1 MNDHELRSLS
11 PLDGRYHDKTK
22 VSRDH
27 FSELALIKTRI
38 KTELYWLRYL
48 LDNILEID
56 IDEETKKLFDRL
68 ALEIPDDVA
77 LRVKEIEKKTNHD
90 VKAVELSIAELL
102 NGKFKSLV
110 HFLLTSEDVNSLSYA
125 LIMKEANKQFAEKIN
140 AFLESLNTLKNQT
153 SGLPMLAKTHGQ
165 PASPTTLGKELN
177 VFYTRLNRQ
186 KAQLEDQRYFAK
198 WAGATG
204 NYNAHVVALNGVDWP
219 NETKNFLS
227 EFGIEHSNVSTQI
240 ESHDF
245 LAETFQNLI
254 RINNILLDFS
264 QDIWMYISL
273 EYFSLKKNDNEV
285 GSSTMPHKVNPI
297 DFENAE
303 GNLGLS
309 TAIFNHLANKLPVSR
324 LQRDL
329 SDSTVMRNIGVA
341 YGHLEIALNSLEK
354 GVSKLKPN
362 IDKIKL
368 DLVDKYEILGEAI
381 QSFLR
386 LEGNPNGYEEV
397 KKLTRGKALN
407 KDSYIEVVNNLV
419 QSKEYKSI
427 LLELTPEK
435 YIGLAEKLAE
445 EN

>member
-27 FSELALIKTRI
+27 FSELALIKTRL

-48 LDNILEID
+48 LDNILEIE

-90 VKAVELSIAELL
+90 VKADELSIAELL

-125 LIMKEANKQFAEKIN
+125 LIMKEANKQFAEKIH

-153 SGLPMLAKTHGQ
+153 SGLTMLAKTHGL

-186 KAQLEDQRYFAK
+186 KAQLEDQKYFAK

-204 NYNAHVVALNGVDWP
+204 NYNAHVVTLNSIDWP

-245 LAETFQNLI
+245 LAEIFQNVI

-368 DLVDKYEILGEAI
+368 DLGDKYEILGEAI
-381 QSFLR
+381 QSILR
-386 LEGNPNGYEEV
+386 LEGNHNGYEEV
-397 KKLTRGKALN
+397 KKITRGKALN
-407 KDSYIEVVNNLV
+407 KDSYVEVVNNLV